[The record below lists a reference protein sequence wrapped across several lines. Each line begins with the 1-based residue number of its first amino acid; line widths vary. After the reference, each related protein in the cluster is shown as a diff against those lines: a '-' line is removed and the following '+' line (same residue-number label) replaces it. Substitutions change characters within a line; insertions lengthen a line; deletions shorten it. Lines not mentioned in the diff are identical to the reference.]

1 MKKNSQKAMG
11 ENGRNSRKA
20 DANSAL
26 AGLLEEDQSTND
38 IIVIDNAWRGA
49 EVGPWLQLLFCV

>member
-1 MKKNSQKAMG
+1 MKKNSQKAMAD
-11 ENGRNSRKA
+11 NGRTSRKA

-26 AGLLEEDQSTND
+26 AGLLEEDRSTSD

-49 EVGPWLQLLFCV
+49 EVT